1 MPWWGGVNSPEAMNS
16 KLTMVF
22 TILAL
27 GPLVHAFNC
36 RSESESIFKL
46 GFTSNRLLVLA
57 VIVSGSVHMVAILVP
72 GLQPVFRANHV
83 WEMREIWLVLA
94 MSLLPLPLIELQKVF
109 IRATMKKAA

>member
-1 MPWWGGVNSPEAMNS
+1 MPWWPGATHAEMTHS

-36 RSESESIFKL
+36 RSEDESIFKL
-46 GFTSNRLLVLA
+46 GFSTNKLLLMA
-57 VIVSGSVHMVAILVP
+57 VFVSAAVHFVAILVP

-83 WEMREIWLVLA
+83 WEGREVAMVLA
-94 MSLLPLPLIELQKVF
+94 MSFLPLPLVELYKAVT
-109 IRATMKKAA
+109 RANRKK